1 MLATCHTP
9 ECTNAGHT
17 IDLGTPQLDD
27 GTPVVVDVVL
37 CGVCGQT
44 IDDVE

>member
-17 IDLGTPQLDD
+17 IDLGTPEID
-27 GTPVVVDVVL
+27 GVPVVVDVVL
-37 CGVCGQT
+37 CGVCGQS
-44 IDDVE
+44 IDDLS